1 MFAVC
6 SECQRR
12 CVLCLVS
19 GCTLPMTLLAPLWTA
34 LREWHMLSEQLS
46 TTIGTFSISGS
57 WMPWVSVCLWVM
69 SVCMCT
75 HTHTHTLSFSLT
87 HTHTHMHLHRDM
99 QVHAYS
105 RMHVHTHTHTHTNTL
120 ISEHPGPTPAAAI
133 SVTLLLSFIFY
144 QCTDENCIWPK
155 KIFLLDQI
163 EMYM

>member
-75 HTHTHTLSFSLT
+75 HTHTHSLFLSYT
-87 HTHTHMHLHRDM
+87 HTHTHAPTQR
-99 QVHAYS
+99 HAGT
-105 RMHVHTHTHTHTNTL
+105 RILTHARAHTHTHTHTNTL

-155 KIFLLDQI
+155 KFFLLDQI